1 MKKLYPLLI
10 LCACLCG
17 LQATAQNWRPFR
29 PNGDVHAFRGA
40 SADTILTLRLDSA
53 GVTGSDSVYY
63 FNRIMRRASSY
74 QWQKSRNNQ
83 FGKLMGYNVAQRT
96 YTLYWQGDPTP
107 LSQDRLLVLKPFAA
121 VGASWGSAFTDYG
134 VTTTLVSRGTM
145 LIDGVMDSVA
155 TFQTRV
161 GVTIVLS
168 KNFGLVSAPADLFFG
183 VPATV
188 PNFKMLTL
196 ARRPAPAGLSYYNPL
211 TLLDLQPGDELGY
224 EYEPIMMTSFPCY
237 QGWLLRKVLARQVT
251 NDSVVYRF
259 QQQSKISYS
268 NAPGCP
274 GTGTTLS
281 PVTTVRMSAS
291 RRTGRWSGNQ
301 TYANSQVRLV
311 NPDLLAY
318 EYRVQATSSN
328 TLMMGHPAV
337 ATRPGVACSGPALLR
352 QEVLYGGFG
361 SNTYNYT
368 PGIDAAGWNQTIA
381 EGVGVV
387 MQYEH
392 RFTYSRRTIN
402 GSVQTCGSRTDFA
415 TLLPTKAARTAATF
429 QLYPNP
435 AAETA
440 ILTLPAPARA
450 STAIRVLDNL
460 GRTVLN
466 QQLAPGQTTTTLPLQ
481 RLAGGI
487 YIVEVQAPGETPQ
500 HLRLQH

>member
-17 LQATAQNWRPFR
+17 LRAPAQNWRPFR

-53 GVTGSDSVYY
+53 GVIGSDSVYY
-63 FNRIMRRASSY
+63 FNHIMRRASSY

-83 FGKLMGYNVAQRT
+83 FGQQMRYNSADRT
-96 YTLYWQGDPTP
+96 YMLFWNGGTVNGFSLDYG
-107 LSQDRLLVLKPFAA
+107 VVMKPFAR
-121 VGASWGSAFTDYG
+121 VGTTWQSLNLDVG
-134 VTTTLVSRGTM
+134 VTTTLVSRGTA
-145 LIDGVMDSVA
+145 LIDGVQDSVV
-155 TFQTRV
+155 TFRV
-161 GVTIVLS
+161 GTPGVNVVLS
-168 KNFGLVSAPADLFFG
+168 KNYGLVSAPQNLRFYAPG
-183 VPATV
+183 AP
-188 PNFKMLTL
+188 MLTL

-224 EYEPIMMTSFPCY
+224 EQEPIMIVSFPCY
-237 QGWLLRKVLARQVT
+237 QGWLLRKVLTRQVT
-251 NDSVVYRF
+251 PDSVVYRF

-268 NAPGCP
+268 NAPGCF

-291 RRTGRWSGNQ
+291 RRTGRWAGNQ
-301 TYANSQVRLV
+301 TYANSQARLV

-318 EYRVQATSSN
+318 EYRVLATSSN
-328 TLMMGHPAV
+328 SLMMGYPVV

-361 SNTYNYT
+361 SNTYTYT
-368 PGIDAAGWNQTIA
+368 PGIDAAGWNQLVA
-381 EGVGVV
+381 EGVGPV
-387 MQYEH
+387 MQYEY
-392 RFTYSRRTIN
+392 RLSYSRRTAG

-415 TLLPTKAARTAATF
+415 TLLPTKAAQRAATF

-440 ILTLPAPARA
+440 TLTLPAPARVA
-450 STAIRVLDNL
+450 TTVRVLDNL
-460 GRTVLN
+460 GRAVLI
-466 QQLAPGQTTTTLPLQ
+466 QQLAAGQTTTTLPLQ
-481 RLAGGI
+481 RLAGGL
-487 YIVEVQAPGETPQ
+487 YVVEVQAPGEAPQ